1 LSDLSAVLAA
11 EIRARG
17 PLPVARFMELATAH
31 YYRQGDPLGVA
42 GDFVTAPEVSQM
54 FGEILGLW
62 LAQAWRECGRPA
74 PARLVE
80 VGPGR
85 GTLMA
90 DLLRATARIEGFRDA
105 LSIHLVERSP
115 RLREAQAE
123 RLANVQ
129 VSWHDRLEEVPKGP
143 LFLLANEFFDAL
155 PVHQLVRTGQGWV
168 ERRIGLGA
176 DGGFVFSLDDRPSAS
191 AASLPEGVPGDIAE
205 LSPARDRVARR
216 IAERIAAAG
225 GVALLIDYGAWPA
238 GPTGDTLQAVRGHA
252 RADPLAA
259 PGEADLSAQVDF
271 RTLAEAACAAC
282 AAVFGP
288 VPQGTFLRAFGIE
301 ARALQLL
308 ERARRPE
315 QRRDLRAG
323 LFRLIDPAAMGE
335 LFKVLVLARP
345 DGPLPPG
352 FKAPTLT
359 PAPRE
364 RCSRPRSS
372 ATSHASTTA
381 S

>member
-1 LSDLSAVLAA
+1 LSDLSAVLAT

-17 PLPVARFMELATAH
+17 PLPVARFMELALAH
-31 YYRQGDPLGVA
+31 YYRHGDPLGAA

-62 LAQAWRECGRPA
+62 LAQAWAECGRPA

-80 VGPGR
+80 LGPGR

-90 DLLRATARIEGFRDA
+90 DLLRATARIDGFRDA
-105 LSIHLVERSP
+105 LSIHLVEPSP

-123 RLANVQ
+123 RLAEVE
-129 VSWHDRLEEVPKGP
+129 VSWHDRLEEVPEGP
-143 LFLLANEFFDAL
+143 LFLVANEFFDAL
-155 PVHQLVRTGQGWV
+155 PVHQLVQSGQGWV
-168 ERRIGLGA
+168 ERQIGLGA
-176 DGGFVFSLDDRPSAS
+176 DRGFVFSLDDRPSPL
-191 AASLPEGVPGDIAE
+191 AASLPEAAPGDIAE
-205 LSPARDRVARR
+205 LSPARDQVVRR
-216 IAERIAAAG
+216 IAERIGAAG
-225 GVALLIDYGAWPA
+225 AIALLIDYGGWAS

-271 RTLAEAACAAC
+271 RALAEVARAAG

-301 ARALQLL
+301 ARAMQLL
-308 ERARRPE
+308 ERARPE

-335 LFKVLVLARP
+335 LFKILVLARP

-352 FKAPTLT
+352 FNAPTLT
-359 PAPRE
+359 PTSKEP
-364 RCSRPRSS
+364 CSRPRSS
-372 ATSHASTTA
+372 ATSPASATA